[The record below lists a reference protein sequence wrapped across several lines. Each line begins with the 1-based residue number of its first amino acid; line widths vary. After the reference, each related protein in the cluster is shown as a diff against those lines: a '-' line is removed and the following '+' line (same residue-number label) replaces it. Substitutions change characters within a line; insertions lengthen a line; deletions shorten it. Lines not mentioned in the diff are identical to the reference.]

1 VELETK
7 VDSENA
13 VKKYVDAL
21 NRHNMEAVAATLD
34 RDVVSDDPFNGQIK
48 GRDAF
53 VKYAGNLYKACP
65 NTQDKTLNII
75 AKGDIVAA
83 EFLTSGTFT
92 APLESPRGTIPP
104 TGRHFEVRSAIF
116 YRVNSKGLI
125 EERRQYGDTAKLF
138 QQLGLKA

>member
-1 VELETK
+1 MELEVK
-7 VDSENA
+7 VEAENT
-13 VKKYVDAL
+13 VKRYVDAL
-21 NRHNMEAVAATLD
+21 NRHNMDAAAATLD
-34 RDVVSDDPFNGQIK
+34 PDFVSDDPFNGQIK
-48 GRDAF
+48 GRDTF

-65 NTQDKTLNII
+65 DTQDKTLNII
-75 AKGDIVAA
+75 AKGDVVAA

-104 TGRHFEVRSAIF
+104 TGRHFEIRSAIF

-125 EERRQYGDTAKLF
+125 EERRQYGDTATLQ